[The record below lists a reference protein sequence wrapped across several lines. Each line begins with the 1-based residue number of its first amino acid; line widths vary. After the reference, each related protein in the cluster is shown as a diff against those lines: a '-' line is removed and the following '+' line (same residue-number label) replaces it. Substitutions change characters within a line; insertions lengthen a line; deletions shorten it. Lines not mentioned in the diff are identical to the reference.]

1 MTPKGAKRGS
11 CSNPVGFSV
20 DLVLDFSWTWKIRSH
35 GRRISR
41 FAAAALQLLLATLP
55 GLALELQIHLSNYIF
70 HE

>member
-1 MTPKGAKRGS
+1 
-11 CSNPVGFSV
+11 V